1 METDLTE
8 EQPPKPSLHLS
19 NQESQVGAIFAG
31 IGRVALFLIA
41 ATSIF
46 AVLLIFAFIIR
57 EAMPFFCEGKPFWTS
72 LGHGCKRV
80 QELLGSTNW
89 DSTHGQFG
97 ALTLLA
103 GSLYVTVIALVV
115 AVPISLLAAMCLSDI
130 FPFWLRQIV
139 KPIVEL
145 LAAIPS
151 VAYGFFAL
159 LVFAPLLQEWGFTT
173 GTNALNAG
181 LILGIMAVPTILSVS
196 EDALSS
202 VGSELRQGAYA
213 LGSTRAEMLC
223 LVVMPAAK
231 RGILAAVIL
240 GLMRA
245 IGETMVVWMASG
257 NATQIPHPW
266 WDLGQSIR
274 TMTATVAGEMGET
287 ARNTTHYHAL
297 FAVGLLLLV
306 FTFLLNLMTELLV
319 GRKGPKEGG
328 KT

>member
-1 METDLTE
+1 MDTNSPG
-8 EQPPKPSLHLS
+8 QQSPKPSLLLS
-19 NQESQVGAIFAG
+19 DQQNFVGSVLAVL
-31 IGRVALFLIA
+31 GRTVLFLVA

-46 AVLLIFAFIIR
+46 AVILIFAFIIR
-57 EAMPFFCEGKPFWTS
+57 EALPFFFEGESFWTS
-72 LGHGCKRV
+72 LAHAWQRV
-80 QELLGSTNW
+80 QQLFGSTNW
-89 DSTHGQFG
+89 DSTHGKFG

-103 GSLYVTVIALVV
+103 GSLYVTAIALIV

-159 LVFAPLLQEWGFTT
+159 LVFAPLLQEWGLTT

-181 LILGIMAVPTILSVS
+181 LILGVMAVPTILSVS
-196 EDALSS
+196 EDSLTS

-213 LGSTRAEMLC
+213 LGSTRAETLC
-223 LVVMPAAK
+223 LVVVPAAK

-266 WDLGQSIR
+266 WDLSQSIR

-297 FAVGLLLLV
+297 FAVGFLLLL

-319 GRKGPKEGG
+319 GRKGHQGG
-328 KT
+328 SKT